1 MRVCIW
7 QPEQGLAGLQRH
19 LEKVFPAH
27 KQLIKDYDEVT
38 EKLSLLMPEKQ
49 ALARQIAALA
59 AQIDGAKVAAAE
71 GKAEAKSLEDKLV
84 AAVHARDTLQHNLE
98 AAMPQLQTAQAKCA
112 KLQEEVA
119 QRECEVEALRAEV
132 RGLEVQVGELRQEVA
147 VATSSN
153 SALSMESKAARGKVA
168 QLEGEVERQKQA
180 SADGRV
186 RTAALE
192 AEVASLQESLR
203 AKRAE
208 AYQRE
213 EAMQAAEA
221 EARRLQ
227 GRLDAALAAADK
239 CRAELEELC
248 AGNIKLLKQVNSLVD
263 LGRSLEAAVANRQS
277 GDGAKAGVPSEL
289 VGAPLNVAVESLLSS
304 MPEASTASRHLH
316 KEIARLTAKLQE
328 ESAACKKEQVELS
341 EICAITSVGLH
352 EVSMT
357 LTLPEQ
363 VILREAGEK
372 HAFEIDEVKMRL
384 VSAEKHAGEE

>member
-1 MRVCIW
+1 M
-7 QPEQGLAGLQRH
+7 
-19 LEKVFPAH
+19 
-27 KQLIKDYDEVT
+27 T

-168 QLEGEVERQKQA
+168 QLEGEVERQRQA